1 MREIKF
7 RGKRYGDGAW
17 VYGSLYQGTK
27 EGEKY
32 SVILNDSGYHLA
44 PPDDRNLA
52 IAFAENEVNV
62 VIPETIGQFTG
73 LLDKNGKDIYEGDI
87 LLLPANTKVK
97 AYEKCDFVEDKFVQR
112 FAVVWAKQCQGYGL
126 CQPYEAKF
134 EAPDVVGMAAVDRM
148 FVIGNIHDNPELLN
162 K

>member
-7 RGKRYGDGAW
+7 RGRKSNGVWIYGDLVTVETTDGIP
-17 VYGSLYQGTK
+17 TK
-27 EGEKY
+27 KEILPFDA
-32 SVILNDSGYHLA
+32 VIFDA
-44 PPDDRNLA
+44 T
-52 IAFAENEVNV
+52 EEV
-62 VIPETIGQFTG
+62 EEDTIGLFTG
-73 LLDKNGKDIYEGDI
+73 LHDKNGKEIYEGDI

-97 AYEKCDFVEDKFVQR
+97 AYEKGDFVEDKFVQR

-134 EAPDVVGMAAVDRM
+134 ETPDVVGMAAVDRM

-162 K
+162 EKK

>member
-1 MREIKF
+1 MRHIKF
-7 RGKRYGDGAW
+7 RGKNYGGIWLYGYLMPAEKPVINKGCKYRISVSPQSCDGKDKM
-17 VYGSLYQGTK
+17 VY
-27 EGEKY
+27 
-32 SVILNDSGYHLA
+32 
-44 PPDDRNLA
+44 
-52 IAFAENEVNV
+52 EVTSD
-62 VIPETIGQFTG
+62 TIGQFTG
-73 LLDKNGKDIYEGDI
+73 LHDKNGKEVYEGDI

-97 AYEKCDFVEDKFVQR
+97 AYEKGDFVEDKFVQR

-162 K
+162 E

>member
-1 MREIKF
+1 MCSDE
-7 RGKRYGDGAW
+7 W
-17 VYGSLYQGTK
+17 VYGDLIHKRHDRDALMIQDENGLGSDVVP
-27 EGEKY
+27 E
-32 SVILNDSGYHLA
+32 SV
-44 PPDDRNLA
+44 
-52 IAFAENEVNV
+52 
-62 VIPETIGQFTG
+62 GQFTG
-73 LLDKNGKDIYEGDI
+73 LHDKNGKEVYEGDI

-97 AYEKCDFVEDKFVQR
+97 AYEKGDFVEDKFVQR

-126 CQPYEAKF
+126 CQPYETKF

>member
-1 MREIKF
+1 MRDIKF

-62 VIPETIGQFTG
+62 VIPDTIGQFTG
-73 LLDKNGKDIYEGDI
+73 LHDKNGKEIYEGDI
-87 LLLPANTKVK
+87 VK
-97 AYEKCDFVEDKFVQR
+97 WTMTQNEVTEDGGYREYDSDEICEVEWCKDALYVGEYCAVGFSYESEDYAEV
-112 FAVVWAKQCQGYGL
+112 L
-126 CQPYEAKF
+126 
-134 EAPDVVGMAAVDRM
+134 
-148 FVIGNIHDNPELLN
+148 GNIHDNPELLN
-162 K
+162 E

>member
-7 RGKRYGDGAW
+7 RAKRIDNGEWISGD
-17 VYGSLYQGTK
+17 L
-27 EGEKY
+27 
-32 SVILNDSGYHLA
+32 HLHTPLPHIHSTLGDNA
-44 PPDDRNLA
+44 KIDTD
-52 IAFAENEVNV
+52 
-62 VIPETIGQFTG
+62 TIGQFTG
-73 LLDKNGKDIYEGDI
+73 LLDKNGKEIYEGDV

-97 AYEKCDFVEDKFVQR
+97 AYEKGDFVEDKFVQR

-162 K
+162 E